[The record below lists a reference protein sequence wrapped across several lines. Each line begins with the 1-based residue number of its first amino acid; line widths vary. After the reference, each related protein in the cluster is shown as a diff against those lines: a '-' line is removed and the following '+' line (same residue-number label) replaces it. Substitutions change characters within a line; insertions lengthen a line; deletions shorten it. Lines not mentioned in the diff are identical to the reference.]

1 MLPHSTSTLR
11 LSSRFFLL
19 FPFSVWLPLAKERR
33 SLRLLGLP
41 GIFFFLGNPTSD
53 VNFRPRTLLNELYNN
68 IMNRFVYDNGYITMK
83 RLNCTLLRARLTA
96 CCLLLPLQP
105 PPFFTPIGSL
115 LLSFVR
121 TYAGRSVGVA
131 KAITNAEKIT
141 KGN

>member
-1 MLPHSTSTLR
+1 
-11 LSSRFFLL
+11 
-19 FPFSVWLPLAKERR
+19 
-33 SLRLLGLP
+33 
-41 GIFFFLGNPTSD
+41 
-53 VNFRPRTLLNELYNN
+53 
-68 IMNRFVYDNGYITMK
+68 MNRFVYDNGYITMK

-141 KGN
+141 EVNFKNMKGAYYRIYNAMVFLQIQLEM